1 MILSNGSRKQTQ
13 DVKTTLRV
21 VADAFG
27 SDKLYLDF
35 QCGLTATVQNANA
48 FTLDERE
55 CPSYENEGCEYVWR
69 FSDGK
74 GTATEGDPA
83 LELRFNGSVNSR
95 CSDGSSLLLTFV
107 FTLTATPAKP
117 SSIEQRVGRDSSL
130 QQSVLPLLRA
140 ELEQAARSA
149 PR

>member
-1 MILSNGSRKQTQ
+1 M
-13 DVKTTLRV
+13 TLRV

-35 QCGLTATVQNANA
+35 QCGLTATVQNSNA

-55 CPSYENEGCEYVWR
+55 CPSYENEGCAYVWR

-74 GTATEGDPA
+74 GTVTEGDPA

-95 CSDGSSLLLTFV
+95 CSDGSSLSLNFL
-107 FTLTATPAKP
+107 FTLTAMPAEP
-117 SSIEQRVGRDSSL
+117 SSIEQRVGGRDSSL
-130 QQSVLPLLRA
+130 QLSVLPLLRA
-140 ELEQAARSA
+140 ELEQAARAA